1 VAACVLF
8 HRVIATLFHHNMRH
22 TTSLCVS
29 NRTPHPRAPL
39 PILPYI
45 HLSTMPQGMLPLEQ
59 SLEQFRRNHPNPK
72 SHRPQ
77 RITKPLRDIYTRNF
91 TREHETTPAERGAAS
106 EELLQELEFVPVS
119 STPAVLSRKEEFEK
133 EVATAREELR
143 MKRMEK
149 KRSTCT
155 QWF

>member
-1 VAACVLF
+1 
-8 HRVIATLFHHNMRH
+8 
-22 TTSLCVS
+22 
-29 NRTPHPRAPL
+29 
-39 PILPYI
+39 
-45 HLSTMPQGMLPLEQ
+45 MPQGMLPLEQ

-149 KRSTCT
+149 NEARVHNGFEEQKKGEEERQVLDRECGDF
-155 QWF
+155 WGDEVDGKVC